1 MEEKV
6 TIIFYIT
13 NRNEKYDIEVP
24 LDISTREL
32 VIGLNTAYD
41 LKIDTNDI
49 KNCYLKMDNP
59 IMHFT
64 WQYDIAADTG
74 IRNGSSI
81 IFTEEKR

>member
-59 IMHFT
+59 IMLLRGNM
-64 WQYDIAADTG
+64 ILRDTG

>member
-24 LDISTREL
+24 
-32 VIGLNTAYD
+32 LNTAYD

-59 IMHFT
+59 IMLLRGNM
-64 WQYDIAADTG
+64 ILRDTG